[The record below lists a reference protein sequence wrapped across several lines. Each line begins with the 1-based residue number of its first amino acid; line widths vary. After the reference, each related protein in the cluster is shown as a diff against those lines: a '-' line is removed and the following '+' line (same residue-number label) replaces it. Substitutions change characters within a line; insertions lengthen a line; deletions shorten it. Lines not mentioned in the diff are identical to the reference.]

1 MEIEWKKHIAE
12 IDPMNGD
19 CTLINDDVLLWAEN
33 RMNELQALVE
43 MSSAHV
49 FASAGAEHM
58 LDGFKP
64 KRRPIDE
71 LVERIKAVMPN
82 VDTTGA
88 TRQGKEQEK

>member
-1 MEIEWKKHIAE
+1 MKGIVMEIEWKKHIAD
-12 IDPMNGD
+12 IHLISGD
-19 CTLINDDVLLWAEN
+19 FTAINDDVLLWAEN

-64 KRRPIDE
+64 KRLPIDE
-71 LVERIKAVMPN
+71 LVERIKAVMPSSTQSGEN
-82 VDTTGA
+82 
-88 TRQGKEQEK
+88 K

>member
-1 MEIEWKKHIAE
+1 MIKGIVMEIEWKKHISE

-19 CTLINDDVLLWAEN
+19 CTLINDDVLIWAEN
-33 RMNELQALVE
+33 RLNELQALVE

-49 FASAGAEHM
+49 FSSAGAEHM

-82 VDTTGA
+82 V
-88 TRQGKEQEK
+88 

>member
-1 MEIEWKKHIAE
+1 MMKGIVMEIEWKKHIAE

-19 CTLINDDVLLWAEN
+19 CTLINDDVLIWADN

-64 KRRPIDE
+64 KRRPKQ
-71 LVERIKAVMPN
+71 RCTMPLTAN
-82 VDTTGA
+82 AEVTGA
-88 TRQGKEQEK
+88 

>member
-12 IDPMNGD
+12 IDPID
-19 CTLINDDVLLWAEN
+19 CHFTLIDVDVLLWAEN
-33 RMNELQALVE
+33 RMNELQALLE
-43 MSSAHV
+43 MSSIHV

-82 VDTTGA
+82 VELTNT
-88 TRQGKEQEK
+88 ESQENEC

>member
-49 FASAGAEHM
+49 FASARTLHTM
-58 LDGFKP
+58 DGVKP
-64 KRRPIDE
+64 KRLPIDE
-71 LVERIKAVMPN
+71 LVERIKAVMPCSPKL
-82 VDTTGA
+82 G
-88 TRQGKEQEK
+88 E